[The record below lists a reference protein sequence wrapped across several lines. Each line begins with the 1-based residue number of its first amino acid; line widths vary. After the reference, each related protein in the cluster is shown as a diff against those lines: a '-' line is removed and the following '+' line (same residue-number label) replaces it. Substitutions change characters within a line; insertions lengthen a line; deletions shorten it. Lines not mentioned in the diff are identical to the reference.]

1 MARMSRREMNELA
14 EDREKCAARSAR
26 NAKSAKEAANDP
38 TLSETTRKQAAAT
51 VPIAL
56 RHAQEYPEEAAA
68 LLPARRPPAA
78 RRPGHAPTQPRPDQ
92 HHR

>member
-26 NAKSAKEAANDP
+26 NAQSAREAAADSA
-38 TLSETTRKQAAAT
+38 LSDTVRKQAAAI

-56 RHAQEYPEEAAA
+56 RHAQEYREEAEA
-68 LLPARRPPAA
+68 LREGRI
-78 RRPGHAPTQPRPDQ
+78 PGEDW
-92 HHR
+92 